1 MRAFSWFIK
10 DIMAVQKQMHI
21 IESFMM
27 TPEFICAFVCVCV
40 ANPAKYYV
48 TFIYQQ
54 LLHAFYKS

>member
-21 IESFMM
+21 IENFMM

-40 ANPAKYYV
+40 CGESSK
-48 TFIYQQ
+48 I
-54 LLHAFYKS
+54 LRHFYLPTVIARFL